1 VKPPG
6 LSRQG
11 GEQIAQAEF
20 IPAYGRWPWLPV
32 SLGGMADALAGFLL
46 AWRGIARGVSAA
58 DR

>member
-1 VKPPG
+1 M
-6 LSRQG
+6 
-11 GEQIAQAEF
+11 
-20 IPAYGRWPWLPV
+20 RWPWLPV